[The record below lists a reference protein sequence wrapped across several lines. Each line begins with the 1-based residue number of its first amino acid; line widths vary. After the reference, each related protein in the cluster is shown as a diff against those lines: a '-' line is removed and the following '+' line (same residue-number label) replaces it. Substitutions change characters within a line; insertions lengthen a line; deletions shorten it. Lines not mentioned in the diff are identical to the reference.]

1 MSADFLLNFINILA
15 YALWAAILARV
26 VISWIPIGEG
36 SPFMPVVRMI
46 YQITEPILA
55 PIRSVLP
62 NTGMLDLSPMIAIL
76 LLFVVQR
83 IAASVLGGL

>member
-1 MSADFLLNFINILA
+1 MSAYLLTFINLLA

-26 VISWIPIGEG
+26 IISWLPIGED
-36 SPFMPVVRMI
+36 SPFMPLVRMV

-62 NTGMLDLSPMIAIL
+62 NMGMLDLSPMIAIIL
-76 LLFVVQR
+76 MLVLQR
-83 IAASVLGGL
+83 IAEAALG